1 MAAGATTSA
10 RPMSPSLAPITQA
23 MLDGAGKDSK
33 NWLHS
38 NGSYEQTRFYPGK
51 QLNTENVSKLK
62 PAFVFQ
68 TAVLESMETAPI
80 VDNGVMFL
88 TTSFNHVYAIN
99 AATGEEYWHYKHKL
113 GPIVTVCCGNNN
125 RGVAGLELCR
135 LVEWH
140 LREPQ
145 SPQPR
150 EGCQSRRTVEHVIR
164 STPG

>member
-1 MAAGATTSA
+1 MSSRIVRLAAAAVAPTFALALVSASVSAQEMAAGATTSA

-99 AATGEEYWHYKHKL
+99 EIGRA
-113 GPIVTVCCGNNN
+113 
-125 RGVAGLELCR
+125 
-135 LVEWH
+135 
-140 LREPQ
+140 
-145 SPQPR
+145 
-150 EGCQSRRTVEHVIR
+150 HV
-164 STPG
+164 